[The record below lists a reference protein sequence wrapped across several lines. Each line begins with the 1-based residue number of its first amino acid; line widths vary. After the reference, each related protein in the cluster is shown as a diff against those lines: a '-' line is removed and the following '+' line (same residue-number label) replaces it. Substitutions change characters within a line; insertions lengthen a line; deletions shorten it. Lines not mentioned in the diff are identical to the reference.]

1 VLAAIRPDDVNVPL
15 FLHVLGAMLLVG
27 TLLAVVI
34 AIVLGW
40 RQADAAGAQALTR
53 FGLRIVLLGVLPAW
67 ILMRV
72 TAQWTASAEHLPEEF
87 DDSTWLV
94 IGYTAADFG
103 APLLLVAIVLSAI
116 ALWRVRAGSGT
127 VLGRAVGIVAT
138 VLLAAYLVAVWA
150 MAAKPS

>member
-1 VLAAIRPDDVNVPL
+1 MLAAIRPDDVNVPL

-34 AIVLGW
+34 AIALG
-40 RQADAAGAQALTR
+40 RRRVDAADAQALTR

-72 TAQWTASAEHLPEEF
+72 AAQWTASAENLPEELE
-87 DDSTWLV
+87 DSTWLA
-94 IGYTAADFG
+94 IGYMAADFG
-103 APLLLVAIVLSAI
+103 ALLLLVAIVLSAI
-116 ALWRVRAGSGT
+116 GLRRVRAGTGT
-127 VLGRAVGIVAT
+127 VLGGAVGIVAT

-150 MAAKPS
+150 MSAKPS